1 MQVEVHC
8 FMFESRRSDCSP
20 RPQKPKIDDPNLTPF
35 RQEIEMK
42 PSQLMTHKRKTLVGV
57 ALLMLVGLCTS
68 VQAQTAWPNKA
79 IRIVVPYA
87 PGGANDIL
95 ARVVAEKLAPALGQP
110 VLVEN
115 KPGAGAAVGTEL
127 VVKSPPD
134 GYTLLMAASG
144 PIVFNPA
151 LVAKLAYNPVT
162 DLTPISL
169 AGSFPMILA
178 VNEASPAKTFAELV
192 TLSKAN
198 PSKFNYSYPSASF
211 QLVMELVKAKTGLKA
226 LNVPYQ
232 GSAPSI
238 NAVLT
243 QEVQMTLIDSGPI
256 AALLKA
262 GKLRA
267 LGVTSEQRLA
277 AYPQVPTL
285 KEQGIDVSVNFWSGL
300 LAPAGTPAPIVKRL
314 QEEVARIMALPDVQ
328 ERMGKLDIKPVG
340 SSSADFA
347 KVISQEIQLWTQVAK
362 ENNIKAE

>member
-1 MQVEVHC
+1 MTTRLTSPE
-8 FMFESRRSDCSP
+8 RRKLVATAALSLAAS
-20 RPQKPKIDDPNLTPF
+20 LA
-35 RQEIEMK
+35 
-42 PSQLMTHKRKTLVGV
+42 TLAP
-57 ALLMLVGLCTS
+57 ALS
-68 VQAQTAWPNKA
+68 WAQAAWPNKA
-79 IRIVVPYA
+79 VRIVVPYA

-95 ARVVAEKLAPALGQP
+95 ARVVAEKLAPVLGQP

-115 KPGAGAAVGTEL
+115 KPGAGAAVGTEF
-127 VVKSPPD
+127 VVKAAPD

-151 LVAKLAYNPVT
+151 LVAKLAYNPIT
-162 DLTPISL
+162 DLVPISL

-178 VNEASPAKTFAELV
+178 VNEASPAKTFNELV
-192 TLSKAN
+192 ALSKAN
-198 PSKFNYSYPSASF
+198 ADKTNYSYPSASF
-211 QLVMELVKAKTGLKA
+211 QLVMELVKAKSGLKA

-256 AALLKA
+256 AALVKS

-267 LGVTSEQRLA
+267 LAVTSEQRLA
-277 AYPQVPTL
+277 SYPQVPTL
-285 KEQGIDVSVNFWSGL
+285 KEQGIDLAVNFWSGL

-314 QEEVARIMALPDVQ
+314 QEEMARIMALPDVV
-328 ERMGKLDIKPVG
+328 ERMTKLDIRPVG

-347 KVISQEIQLWTQVAK
+347 KTIATEIPLWTQVAK
-362 ENNIKAE
+362 DNNIKAQ

>member
-1 MQVEVHC
+1 
-8 FMFESRRSDCSP
+8 
-20 RPQKPKIDDPNLTPF
+20 
-35 RQEIEMK
+35 MK
-42 PSQLMTHKRKTLVGV
+42 TTDSTAVLPIKRM
-57 ALLMLVGLCTS
+57 ALLLSAVAIFWVPTFALA
-68 VQAQTAWPNKA
+68 QAAWPTKSVK
-79 IRIVVPYA
+79 IVVPYA

-110 VLVEN
+110 VVVEN
-115 KPGAGAAVGTEL
+115 KPGAGAAIGTEL
-127 VVKSPPD
+127 VAKSAPD

-144 PIVFNPA
+144 PIVFNPV
-151 LVAKLAYNPVT
+151 LVAKLSYNPVT
-162 DLTPISL
+162 DLMPISL
-169 AGSFPMILA
+169 VGSFPMILA
-178 VNEASPAKTFAELV
+178 VNEASSAKTFAELV
-192 TLSKAN
+192 NLTKAN
-198 PSKFNYSYPSASF
+198 PSKFNYSHPSASF
-211 QLVMELVKAKTGLKA
+211 QLVMELIKTQTGLKA

-267 LGVTSEQRLA
+267 LAVTSEQRLA

-285 KEQGIDVSVNFWSGL
+285 KEQGVDLSVNFWSGL
-300 LAPAGTPAPIVKRL
+300 LAPSGTPPVVVKRV
-314 QEEVARIMALPDVQ
+314 QEEVARIMAMPDVK

-340 SSSADFA
+340 GASADFA

-362 ENNIKAE
+362 DNNIKAE

>member
-1 MQVEVHC
+1 MTTR
-8 FMFESRRSDCSP
+8 FTSPARRKLVAAAALS
-20 RPQKPKIDDPNLTPF
+20 LA
-35 RQEIEMK
+35 
-42 PSQLMTHKRKTLVGV
+42 TLVP
-57 ALLMLVGLCTS
+57 AQS
-68 VQAQTAWPNKA
+68 WAQAAWPAKPV
-79 IRIVVPYA
+79 RIVVPYA

-115 KPGAGAAVGTEL
+115 KPGAGAAVGTEF
-127 VVKSPPD
+127 VVKAAPD

-151 LVAKLAYNPVT
+151 LVAKLSYNPIT
-162 DLTPISL
+162 DLVPISL

-178 VNEASPAKTFAELV
+178 VNEASPAKTFNDLV
-192 TLSKAN
+192 ALSKAN
-198 PSKFNYSYPSASF
+198 ADKSNYSYPSASF
-211 QLVMELVKAKTGLKA
+211 QLVMELVKAKSGLKA

-256 AALLKA
+256 AALVKS

-267 LGVTSEQRLA
+267 LAVTSEQRLA
-277 AYPQVPTL
+277 SYPQVPTL
-285 KEQGIDVSVNFWSGL
+285 KEQGIDLAVNFWSGL

-314 QEEVARIMALPDVQ
+314 QEEMARIMALPDVA
-328 ERMGKLDIKPVG
+328 ERMAKLDIRPVG
-340 SSSADFA
+340 GSSADFA
-347 KVISQEIQLWTQVAK
+347 KTIATEIPLWTQVAK
-362 ENNIKAE
+362 DNNIKAQ

>member
-1 MQVEVHC
+1 
-8 FMFESRRSDCSP
+8 
-20 RPQKPKIDDPNLTPF
+20 
-35 RQEIEMK
+35 MK
-42 PSQLMTHKRKTLVGV
+42 PSSFSIARRQALCCAALAWV
-57 ALLMLVGLCTS
+57 ALSPAVALA
-68 VQAQTAWPNKA
+68 QAPWPSKA
-79 IRIVVPYA
+79 VRIVVPYA

-110 VLVEN
+110 VMVEN
-115 KPGAGAAVGTEL
+115 KPGAGAAVGTEY
-127 VVKSPPD
+127 VVKSAPD

-151 LVAKLAYNPVT
+151 LVSKLTYNPIT

-178 VNEASPAKTFAELV
+178 VHEASPAKNFNDLV
-192 TLSKAN
+192 AWSKAN
-198 PSKFNYSYPSASF
+198 ADKTNYAYPSASF
-211 QLVMELVKAKTGLKA
+211 QLVMELVKTKSGLKA

-256 AALLKA
+256 AALVKS

-267 LGVTSEQRLA
+267 LAVTSEQRLA
-277 AYPQVPTL
+277 SYPQVPTL
-285 KEQGIDVSVNFWSGL
+285 KEQGIDVAVNFWSGL

-314 QEEVARIMALPDVQ
+314 QEEVARIMALPDVA
-328 ERMGKLDIKPVG
+328 ERMAKLDIRPVG
-340 SSSADFA
+340 GSSADFA
-347 KVISQEIQLWTQVAK
+347 KTIATEIPLWTQVAK
-362 ENNIKAE
+362 DNNIKAQ

>member
-1 MQVEVHC
+1 
-8 FMFESRRSDCSP
+8 
-20 RPQKPKIDDPNLTPF
+20 
-35 RQEIEMK
+35 MK
-42 PSQLMTHKRKTLVGV
+42 TNDSTAVLPSKRM
-57 ALLMLVGLCTS
+57 ALLLSAVAIFWVPTFALA
-68 VQAQTAWPNKA
+68 QAAWPTKSVK
-79 IRIVVPYA
+79 IVVPYA

-110 VLVEN
+110 VVVEN
-115 KPGAGAAVGTEL
+115 KPGAGAAIGTEL
-127 VVKSPPD
+127 VAKSAPD

-144 PIVFNPA
+144 PIVFNPV
-151 LVAKLAYNPVT
+151 LVAKLSYNPVT
-162 DLTPISL
+162 DLMPISL
-169 AGSFPMILA
+169 VGSFPMILA
-178 VNEASPAKTFAELV
+178 VNEASSAKTFAELV
-192 TLSKAN
+192 NLTKAN
-198 PSKFNYSYPSASF
+198 PSKFNYSHPSASF
-211 QLVMELVKAKTGLKA
+211 QLVMELIKTQTGLKA

-267 LGVTSEQRLA
+267 LAVTSEQRLA

-285 KEQGIDVSVNFWSGL
+285 KEQGVDLSVNFWSGL
-300 LAPAGTPAPIVKRL
+300 LAPSGTPPVVVKRV
-314 QEEVARIMALPDVQ
+314 QEEVARIMAMPDVK

-340 SSSADFA
+340 GASADFA

-362 ENNIKAE
+362 DNNIKAE

>member
-1 MQVEVHC
+1 
-8 FMFESRRSDCSP
+8 
-20 RPQKPKIDDPNLTPF
+20 
-35 RQEIEMK
+35 MK
-42 PSQLMTHKRKTLVGV
+42 LSKTLTHKRQ
-57 ALLMLVGLCTS
+57 ALLGMTLITLSSLCGMA
-68 VQAQTAWPNKA
+68 QAQTAWPNKP
-79 IRIVVPYA
+79 IKIVVPYA

-115 KPGAGAAVGTEL
+115 KPGAGAAIGTEL
-127 VVKSPPD
+127 VAKAAPD

-151 LVAKLAYNPVT
+151 LVAKLSYNPVT
-162 DLTPISL
+162 DLSPITL
-169 AGSFPMILA
+169 VGSFPMILA
-178 VNEASPAKTFAELV
+178 VNEASPAKTFTELV
-192 TLSKAN
+192 SMSKAN
-198 PSKFNYSYPSASF
+198 PNKFNYSYPSASF
-211 QLVMELVKAKTGLKA
+211 QLVMELVKAKTGMKA
-226 LNVPYQ
+226 MNVPYQ

-243 QEVQMTLIDSGPI
+243 QEVQMTLIDIGPI
-256 AALLKA
+256 AALLKS

-285 KEQGIDVSVNFWSGL
+285 KEQGIDLSVNFWSGL
-300 LAPAGTPAPIVKRL
+300 LAPAGTPAPIVKRV

-328 ERMGKLDIKPVG
+328 ERLAKLDIKPVG
-340 SSSADFA
+340 GSSADLA
-347 KVISQEIQLWTQVAK
+347 KIISQEIQLWTQVAK